1 MNVVTHIKTYQPSPD
16 VIIERA
22 YCRNWLDS
30 VMTHSVRCP
39 FPAWSLRLLNRG
51 SPVKIAH

>member
-22 YCRNWLDS
+22 YCRSWLDS

-39 FPAWSLRLLNRG
+39 FPAWSLPLLNRG